1 MSVSQVL
8 SMQIGKSLNGES
20 YLGLGTVSLSFGF
33 CMKSWKTSKT
43 ILNAECV
50 GKPIRFLV
58 VECLESAIGA
68 GGK

>member
-20 YLGLGTVSLSFGF
+20 YLGLGTVSLSFGS